1 YFYPAVSLS
10 SILSDYFKLP
20 AGIDYLKVYSSLAQV
35 SNDLD
40 PYSTYLTYGKN
51 LTYGSTPSVSYR
63 DVLATPA
70 ILPEQSTAIE
80 AGLALSFLNN
90 KVSAEATYYNVY
102 DEFQIRDLAISE
114 ASGFPLRKSNVLD
127 FRTQGVELM
136 LNIYPI
142 K

>member
-1 YFYPAVSLS
+1 SSLPQGNNSYFYPAVSLS

-63 DVLATPA
+63 DVLPNPATA
-70 ILPEQSTAIE
+70 PEPSTAIE

-90 KVSAEATYYNVY
+90 KVSAAATYHNVY
-102 DEFQIRDLAISE
+102 DELRNRHLAISE
-114 ASGFPLRKSNVLD
+114 APGFPLRKSGVLD
-127 FRTQGVELM
+127 LRTPG
-136 LNIYPI
+136 
-142 K
+142 